1 MIRSRRPQPSKA
13 SADTP
18 TSEDRPVSR
27 ADSVSKADKFRPRPD
42 QANPA
47 RELAV
52 RVLLRVLAG
61 ESYAASALDSALQ
74 GAKLPG
80 RDSGLATHIVYG
92 SLRYAPT
99 LQAVLTPMLSEETH
113 PKVRALL
120 LAGAFEKLIL
130 GTPAH
135 AVVSEYVNLAREARF
150 APPAL
155 VNAVLRRVALP
166 PETEG
171 TRAALPAWLIQ
182 VYKSAFGTHAEAV
195 MADLL
200 TPQPL
205 WLSLSE
211 AGERLLEEEGSEVFP
226 GPNSVRRVA
235 LARPLRESA
244 AYMQGE
250 AQPINP
256 ASLACVDALGDV
268 DGVRVLDLAG
278 GMGIKAAMLAA
289 RGANVTSV
297 DVMPHKHDAARTNLE
312 RLGLSAEFVTHD
324 LTMPLDLPPAA
335 LVLLDAPCTGSGTL
349 RSHPE
354 IKLRLTGQAVAQ
366 MAALQARMLPQAA
379 AVVAPGGVLVYSVC
393 SVMPEEGQD
402 VIAGFLAA
410 HSDFVAERLPELHLP
425 TVPAGAG
432 VLTVPEHGIDGFFI
446 ARMRRLG

>member
-13 SADTP
+13 SAENSRPETDSASASASR
-18 TSEDRPVSR
+18 SE
-27 ADSVSKADKFRPRPD
+27 KFRPRPE

-61 ESYAASALDSALQ
+61 EAYAASALDSALQ
-74 GAKLPG
+74 AARLPG

-92 SLRYAPT
+92 SLRYAPL
-99 LQAVLTPMLSEETH
+99 LQSLLTPMLSEETH

-135 AVVSEYVNLAREARF
+135 AVVSEYVNLARAARF

-166 PETEG
+166 PETEE
-171 TRAALPAWLIQ
+171 TRTALPAWLID
-182 VYKSAFGTHAEAV
+182 VYRAAYGDHAPVV

-244 AYMQGE
+244 AYVQGE

-268 DGVRVLDLAG
+268 SSMPVLDLAG

-289 RGANVTSV
+289 RGADVTSV

-312 RLGLSAEFVTHD
+312 RLGLRAKFITHD
-324 LTMPLDLPPAA
+324 LTMPLDVLSAP

-354 IKLRLTGQAVAQ
+354 IKLRLTPQAVTQ
-366 MAALQARMLPQAA
+366 MAALQARMLPHAAA
-379 AVVAPGGVLVYSVC
+379 AVEPGGVLVYSVC
-393 SVMPEEGQD
+393 SVMPQEGRE
-402 VIAGFLAA
+402 VIGAFLDA
-410 HSDFVAERLPELHLP
+410 HPEFVPEPVPDLRLP

-432 VLTVPEHGIDGFFI
+432 VLTVPEDGIDGFFI
-446 ARMRRLG
+446 ARLRRLS